1 MRRLFVSRTL
11 YNHAVKR
18 INPRIIIA
26 IIASFLDELLLVVA
40 VVWILPKFGISVPV
54 WLVVLLAV
62 LFLFSGAW
70 AFVVVK
76 RKPSL
81 GFENQVG
88 IKGIAGTIIG
98 RKKGL
103 VRIGRQNWS
112 AQTGGPEI
120 RPGCKVVVVSQ
131 NALILTVALD
141 ESDEPV

>member
-1 MRRLFVSRTL
+1 M
-11 YNHAVKR
+11 KR

-40 VVWILPKFGISVPV
+40 VVWILPKFGITMPV

-76 RKPSL
+76 RIPSL

-88 IKGIAGTIIG
+88 VKGIAVSRIG
-98 RKKGL
+98 KKQGM
-103 VRIGRQNWS
+103 VRIGRDNWS
-112 AQTGGPEI
+112 ARTEGFEI
-120 RPGCKVVVVSQ
+120 EPGCRVVVVSQ
-131 NALILTVALD
+131 NALILVVEVV
-141 ESDEPV
+141 ESG